1 MKGKRECI
9 NPHDGFLAQL
19 KLYEQMEYDL
29 DPSNV
34 QFKMFK
40 LRLAAERMRKA
51 KVLFRDSLDGVI
63 DDDPGDGASTSSSSG
78 SAGSGGT
85 GGGIGSGV
93 GHTLLYKCRRCRRTL
108 ATSHNLVPHVRGEAP
123 DWRDPKWS
131 LPAEE
136 VLEGAADLGLDLC
149 HPRSVFICPV
159 GWMRAEVRQTLSGR
173 LRCPNCQTPVGA
185 YSWVAGVSCAG
196 CKGVQVVPAFQLN
209 VTEIIFKTKNK
220 FLQAPSGREP
230 VVV

>member
-1 MKGKRECI
+1 MRRYTLEKAMRKIKAKRECI
-9 NPHDGFLAQL
+9 NPHNGFLAQL

-63 DDDPGDGASTSSSSG
+63 DDDPGETSLSPGDS
-78 SAGSGGT
+78 
-85 GGGIGSGV
+85 
-93 GHTLLYKCRRCRRTL
+93 LLYKCKRCRRTL
-108 ATSHNLVPHVRGEAP
+108 ATSRNLIPHVRGETP
-123 DWRDPKWS
+123 DWHDHKWS

-159 GWMRAEVRQTLSGR
+159 GWMRAEVRQTLAGR
-173 LRCPNCQTPVGA
+173 LRCPNCQVHVGA
-185 YSWVAGVSCAG
+185 YSWVAGAKCSG
-196 CKGVQVVPAFQLN
+196 CKGVHVVPAFQLD
-209 VTEIIFKTKNK
+209 VTEIIFKTKNR
-220 FLQAPSGREP
+220 FLQSSGREP
-230 VVV
+230 VLV